1 MTTQLRKSRSAANPL
16 RCDFYDRDPIVVARE
31 LLGKRLVTKSRDGLT
46 TGRIVEVEAYLC
58 ANDPACHAA
67 RGKTKRNAS
76 MFAAPGRSYVYS
88 IHSRWCFNV
97 VTLPEGIP
105 SAVLI
110 RAVEPL
116 EGLPLMH
123 LRRSGVVRPIDLAR
137 GPARLCQALGI
148 DRGLDGHDLTVGRRL
163 WIEEGDLPG
172 TILTT
177 PRIGISSAQ
186 DLMLRFLVPDSPYVS
201 KRWFAVERTNGR

>member
-1 MTTQLRKSRSAANPL
+1 MIARRKRPTKPCPL
-16 RCDFYDRDPIVVARE
+16 DRPFYDRDPVIVARE
-31 LLGKRLVTKSRDGLT
+31 LLGKRLVSKTRDGLT
-46 TGRIVEVEAYLC
+46 AGRIVEVEAYLS

-67 RGKTKRNAS
+67 RGMTRRNAS
-76 MFAAPGRSYVYS
+76 MFAPAGLAYVYS

-97 VTLPEGIP
+97 VTMPEGVP

-116 EGLPLMH
+116 EGLALMH
-123 LRRSGVVRPIDLAR
+123 ARRVGAPRPLELAR

-148 DRGLDGHDLTVGRRL
+148 DRQLDRHDLTVGRRL
-163 WIEEGDLPG
+163 WIEDAPG
-172 TILTT
+172 ERFDVRVT

-186 DLMLRFLVPDSPYVS
+186 ELPLRFLVADNPYVS
-201 KRWFAVERTNGR
+201 KPWFGR

>member
-1 MTTQLRKSRSAANPL
+1 MKAQPLDRS
-16 RCDFYDRDPIVVARE
+16 FYDRDPVVVARE
-31 LLGKRLVTKSRDGLT
+31 LLGKRLVTRTRDGLT
-46 TGRIVEVEAYLC
+46 AGRIVEVEAYLS

-67 RGKTKRNAS
+67 RGMTKRNAS
-76 MFAAPGRSYVYS
+76 MFAPPGLAYVYS

-97 VTLPEGIP
+97 VTLPNGIP

-123 LRRSGVVRPIDLAR
+123 SRRDGVGRVLDLAR

-148 DRGLDGHDLTVGRRL
+148 DRQLDGHDLTRGRRL
-163 WIEEGDLPG
+163 WIENGASEAIDVL
-172 TILTT
+172 IT

-186 DLMLRFLVPDSPYVS
+186 DLPLRFLVAGSPYVS
-201 KRWFAVERTNGR
+201 KRWFGVDRRNGR

>member
-1 MTTQLRKSRSAANPL
+1 M
-16 RCDFYDRDPIVVARE
+16 
-31 LLGKRLVTKSRDGLT
+31 TKSRDGLT
-46 TGRIVEVEAYLC
+46 AGRIVEVEAYLS

-67 RGKTKRNAS
+67 RGMTKRNAS
-76 MFAAPGRSYVYS
+76 MFAPPGLAYVYS

-97 VTLPEGIP
+97 VTLPDGIP

-116 EGLPLMH
+116 DGLPLMH
-123 LRRSGVVRPIDLAR
+123 SRRDGVARALDLAR

-148 DRGLDGHDLTVGRRL
+148 DRQLDGHDLTLGRRL
-163 WIEEGDLPG
+163 WIENGDLEA
-172 TILTT
+172 IEVLVT

-186 DLMLRFLVPDSPYVS
+186 DLPLRFLVADSPYVS
-201 KRWFAVERTNGR
+201 KRWFGVDRTNGR

>member
-1 MTTQLRKSRSAANPL
+1 MTTQLRKARATVSPL
-16 RCDFYDRDPIVVARE
+16 ASDFYDRDPVVVARE
-31 LLGKRLVTKSRDGLT
+31 LLGKRLVTKNREGLT
-46 TGRIVEVEAYLC
+46 AGRIVEVEAYLS
-58 ANDPACHAA
+58 AHDPACHAA

-76 MFAAPGRSYVYS
+76 MFAAPGRAYVYS

-97 VTLPEGIP
+97 VTLPEGVP

-110 RAVEPL
+110 RAIEPL

-123 LRRSGVVRPIDLAR
+123 RRRLGVVRPIDLAR
-137 GPARLCQALGI
+137 GPGRLCQALGI
-148 DRGLDGHDLTVGRRL
+148 DRELDRHDLTLGRRL
-163 WIEEGDLPG
+163 WIEEGDVPE

-201 KRWFAVERTNGR
+201 KRWFATERTNGR